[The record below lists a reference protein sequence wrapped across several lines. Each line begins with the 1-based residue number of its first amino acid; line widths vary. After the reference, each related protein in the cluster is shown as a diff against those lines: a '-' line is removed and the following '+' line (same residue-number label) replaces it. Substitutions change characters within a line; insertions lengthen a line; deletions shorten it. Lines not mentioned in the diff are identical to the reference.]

1 MSTKHSLF
9 IRSQQKISFI
19 SSKLFRLP
27 LQCGGREI
35 CTKENKCE
43 SMVTCE
49 TDEECSAKTKFPVRY
64 YLDPPIHRYS
74 SDRVNDSAA
83 IIKQCV
89 NNFSS

>member
-1 MSTKHSLF
+1 MIICQIFSAYMSTKHSLLLR
-9 IRSQQKISFI
+9 IQQKISFI

-64 YLDPPIHRYS
+64 YLDQPIQAQFR
-74 SDRVNDSAA
+74 
-83 IIKQCV
+83 
-89 NNFSS
+89 

>member
-1 MSTKHSLF
+1 
-9 IRSQQKISFI
+9 
-19 SSKLFRLP
+19 
-27 LQCGGREI
+27 
-35 CTKENKCE
+35 
-43 SMVTCE
+43 MVTCE